1 MAALPNTLQQVALD
15 AANPWQKSRLQ
26 LSRVWALSLPYFKSE
41 EKWRARLLLA
51 ACVGLNLGMVYLM
64 VLLNDWNRVFYDALQ
79 NRDAEVFWQQLGV
92 FAGLATCFIIVAVYR
107 FYLTQLLEMR
117 WRAWMTRDYLERWLS
132 NHVFYR
138 LELQSQN
145 GGTDNPDQRIQEDVQ
160 QFTSDTVDLSL
171 GLLDATVTLLSFVGI
186 LWMLSGGFSFEWQG
200 SAYEIPGFM
209 VWMALAYA
217 LSGSLIGHWI
227 GKSMAS
233 LNFAQQRLE
242 ADFRHHL
249 MRVREYSEA
258 IALDRGHTVER
269 QSLQV
274 RFARVL
280 DNFMRL
286 LRVQKRYTWFNSGY
300 GQAAVVFPML
310 VAAPRYFSGA
320 IQLGELMQISSA
332 FGQVQESLSWFITHY
347 SRLASWQATTLRLTS
362 FQEQM
367 QGIAGSSAEK
377 ISVRGSMTA
386 ASTQT
391 AISSASTTPAEG
403 VTSLHT
409 APLTVWL
416 PNGQVLLANTTLTVN
431 AGDSVLIRGPSGC
444 GKSTLLRVLAGIWPY
459 ASQASVNVARGDSPL
474 SASADASAHAI
485 ATEPLIALPEG
496 SVFMPQR
503 PYFPEG
509 SLRKA
514 LAYPDSAEPYS
525 DAQLQHALK
534 EALLPHL
541 TSQLD
546 VEGHWTQQ
554 LSGGEQQR
562 LALARVLLKRPRW
575 VFADE
580 VTSALDEASEKAL
593 YEKLKAMV
601 QAQGG
606 ALVSIA
612 HRPGVAAYHAQQW
625 VFEATGQ
632 ASPAASRAAQFTLTC
647 CDRA

>member
-1 MAALPNTLQQVALD
+1 MNAFKTVANNV
-15 AANPWQKSRLQ
+15 ATNWQKSRLQ

-51 ACVGLNLGMVYLM
+51 ACVGLNLGMVYMM

-79 NRDAEVFWQQLGV
+79 NRNAEVFWQQLGV

-107 FYLTQLLEMR
+107 FYLTQLLEVR

-132 NHVFYR
+132 HHVFYQ

-145 GGTDNPDQRIQEDVQ
+145 GSTDNPDQRIQEDVQ
-160 QFTSDTVDLSL
+160 QFTADTVGLSL
-171 GLLDATVTLLSFVGI
+171 GLLDASVTLLSFVGI
-186 LWMLSGGFSFEWQG
+186 LWTLSGGFSFQWQG

-217 LSGSLIGHWI
+217 LGGSLIGHWI

-258 IALDRGHTVER
+258 IALDRGNLVER
-269 QSLQV
+269 QSLQA
-274 RFARVL
+274 RFNQVL

-332 FGQVQESLSWFITHY
+332 FGQVQESLSWFISNY
-347 SRLASWQATTLRLTS
+347 SRLAAWQATTLRLTS
-362 FQEQM
+362 FQDQM
-367 QGIAGSSAEK
+367 QLIAGP
-377 ISVRGSMTA
+377 TA
-386 ASTQT
+386 YAVSKQSTANEASTQT
-391 AISSASTTPAEG
+391 EISALPSVPAEG
-403 VTSLHT
+403 VNNLHT

-459 ASQASVNVARGDSPL
+459 ASQAALDGALGDTSHGT
-474 SASADASAHAI
+474 SAEAAAHAI
-485 ATEPLIALPEG
+485 ATSPLVTLPEG

-509 SLRKA
+509 SLRQA
-514 LAYPDSAEPYS
+514 LAYPDNAEPYS

-541 TSQLD
+541 VSQLD

-580 VTSALDEASEKAL
+580 ATSALDEEAEHVL
-593 YEKLKAMV
+593 YDKLKAMV

-632 ASPAASRAAQFTLTC
+632 ATPAPEGAAQFTLRC
-647 CDRA
+647 SDHA